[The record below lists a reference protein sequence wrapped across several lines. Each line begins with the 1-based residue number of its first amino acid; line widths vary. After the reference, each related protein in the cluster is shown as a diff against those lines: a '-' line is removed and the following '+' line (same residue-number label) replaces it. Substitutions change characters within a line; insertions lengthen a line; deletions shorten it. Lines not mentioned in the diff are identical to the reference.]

1 MYYSKAC
8 EAEHDM
14 TRYRQLVQDF
24 YINCSA
30 SGYETFY
37 ALDKKLPENYPK
49 KAVLK
54 DLISEWNEKGI
65 AF

>member
-8 EAEHDM
+8 KAEHDI

-30 SGYETFY
+30 SGYEAFY
-37 ALDKKLPENYPK
+37 ALDEKLTENEPK
-49 KAVLK
+49 KIVLK
-54 DLISEWNEKGI
+54 DLMSEWNEKGI

>member
-8 EAEHDM
+8 KAEHDI

-30 SGYETFY
+30 SVYEALY
-37 ALDKKLPENYPK
+37 ALDEKLPENDPK
-49 KAVLK
+49 KADLK
-54 DLISEWNEKGI
+54 DLMSE
-65 AF
+65 

>member
-1 MYYSKAC
+1 MYYSKTC
-8 EAEHDM
+8 KAEHDI

-30 SGYETFY
+30 SGYEAFY
-37 ALDKKLPENYPK
+37 ALDEKLTENEPK
-49 KAVLK
+49 KIVLK
-54 DLISEWNEKGI
+54 DLMSEWNEKGI